1 MEKVRLYQEDS
12 RMTIVIDN
20 PSAELVTNITKLIT
34 NAAGDCNQISG
45 FRQAQEDEIKKEEKE
60 AIENASKAKKLED
73 AKKIA
78 SFSNEELRQFSE
90 IKGIDALL
98 KILYP
103 PVGEAALMKQMQLD
117 YPDEVKE
124 GTLKN
129 ASKGHI
135 ANALLKVIK
144 SM

>member
-1 MEKVRLYQEDS
+1 MEKVRLYQENS

-20 PSAELVTNITKLIT
+20 PSAELVANITKLVT
-34 NAAGDCNQISG
+34 NAAGNSNQISG
-45 FRQAQEDEIKKEEKE
+45 FRQPQEDEIKKEEKE
-60 AIENASKAKKLED
+60 AIETSKAKKLED

-78 SFSNEELRQFSE
+78 SFSNQELRQFSE

-98 KILYP
+98 KILYA
-103 PVGEAALMKQMQLD
+103 PVGKAALMKQMQLD
-117 YPDEVKE
+117 YPDEVKS
-124 GTLKN
+124 GDLKK